1 MIWVSWL
8 WLFVCITFYK
18 VEAKTD
24 ICCLYVSVY
33 RQKIDEQKADIERL
47 EHILDSKV
55 EVEKKNIGNFLCCD
69 I

>member
-1 MIWVSWL
+1 M
-8 WLFVCITFYK
+8 

>member
-1 MIWVSWL
+1 
-8 WLFVCITFYK
+8 
-18 VEAKTD
+18 
-24 ICCLYVSVY
+24 LYVSVY